1 MGNRTDKGHAELFE
15 SIFSA
20 AIDGIIAIDE
30 GGIVQSFNPGAER
43 LFRYQAEEVV
53 GQNVRMLMPSP
64 DRERHDGYLTNY
76 RTTHQAKIIG
86 LGREVVAQTKD
97 GERVPIHLALS
108 EATVGDRRLY
118 VGICRDIR
126 ELVRTR
132 VEVEAVRARN
142 DAVLDTAVDA
152 ILTINAH
159 GIVQSFNPAAE
170 KLFGFSKAE
179 VLGENVK
186 LLMPPEIAAHHD
198 GYLDKTLRTGERKI
212 IGTGRE
218 VVAQRKDGTHFPAW
232 LSVSHFRV
240 NQEDLFTGIV
250 RNITELREKEE
261 ELRLLNDELSRNVHQ
276 AARQLELNN
285 VVRGSTEV
293 VETMQALLDTIA
305 RQSGA
310 IAGGG
315 YVESD
320 DGDGAFVLCATSALD
335 LDNRGRRVRIGE
347 GIVGEC
353 LKVKALKLVELA
365 ERMLVIQTAFGEVQA
380 RYVCALPFVYQE
392 VAIGAVEFGFVDRP
406 EPSMVEYLTT
416 LVGLGGALLGASRDQ
431 TQIARLFQQAQA
443 QAEQL
448 KLANHQLDQ
457 WAQELQAQQ
466 EELEASNE
474 QLAEQKA
481 RLEVVNEELQR
492 SRKDLSE
499 KAQALET
506 TGRYKSEFLANMSH
520 ELRTPL
526 NSILI
531 LAKVLAENQGRNLLE
546 EQIESLTVI
555 ASSGTDLLN
564 LVNDIL
570 DLSKIEA
577 GKLVLHPEDVSIASV
592 VEDLERQFAAL
603 MKAKGL
609 GFKCE
614 IGRAVPAAIWTDRL
628 RLLQILRNL
637 LSNANK
643 FTERGSVVLAVSVA
657 SANGNGQAS
666 VVEFAVT
673 DTGIGIPE
681 DKRALVF
688 QPFQQVD
695 AGLSRKYGGSGLGL
709 SISTSLADEL
719 GGRMELE
726 SSLGTGSVFRLFV
739 PVRHYFAEYEA
750 AQAAQQ
756 RAAMPA
762 RASSAPP
769 PADILDDGHQTI
781 LVVEDDET
789 AQLALRRLI
798 ESRGLRV
805 RVASS
810 SGEAREA
817 FKSHPVRGVVLD
829 LSLQSGDGWEFA
841 RWLRAS
847 GNGATPIIVHTGRTL
862 TEAEERDL
870 RQMSQ
875 AVIIKGDR
883 AYERLLDEV
892 KLLLH
897 GAPRPAVAAPGRHRD
912 DVFLNRRVLVV
923 DDDLRNIFA
932 LRALLVSAGMAV
944 HVAEDGNEAL
954 AVYNEVPG
962 IDCVLMDLMMP
973 GMDGLEATRQL
984 RQLPGGAEVPIIALT
999 AKAMR
1004 EDRQACIDAGASDYM
1019 SKPVNNDEL
1028 LGLMRVWM
1036 TR

>member
-15 SIFSA
+15 SIFA
-20 AIDGIIAIDE
+20 TAIDGIIAIDE
-30 GGIVQSFNPGAER
+30 VGVVQSFNPGAER
-43 LFRYQAEEVV
+43 LFRYKAEEVV

-64 DRERHDGYLTNY
+64 DRERHDGYLRNY
-76 RTTHQAKIIG
+76 GSTGQAKIIG
-86 LGREVVAQTKD
+86 LGREVVALTKT

-108 EATVGDRRLY
+108 EAMVGSRRLY

-132 VEVEAVRARN
+132 VEVETVRARN

-159 GIVQSFNPAAE
+159 GVVQSFNPAAE

-186 LLMPPEIAAHHD
+186 LLMPPEIATHHD

-218 VVAQRKDGTHFPAW
+218 VVAQRKDGTRFPAW

-240 NQEDLFTGIV
+240 NHEDLFTGIV

-285 VVRGSTEV
+285 VVRGSVEV

-315 YVESD
+315 YVQD
-320 DGDGAFVLCATSALD
+320 DDDDAFYVLCATSALD
-335 LDNRGRRVRIGE
+335 LDNRGRRVRVGE
-347 GIVGEC
+347 GFVGEA
-353 LKVKALKLVELA
+353 LKVKGLKLVELA
-365 ERMLVIQTAFGEVQA
+365 ERMLVVKTAFGEVQA
-380 RYVCALPFVYQE
+380 RYVCALPFMYQE

-406 EPSMVEYLTT
+406 EAAMIEYLTT
-416 LVGLGGALLGASRDQ
+416 IVGLGGALLGASRDQ
-431 TQIARLFQQAQA
+431 NQIARLFQQAQA

-448 KLANHQLDQ
+448 KSANQQLDQ

-492 SRKDLSE
+492 SRTDLSE
-499 KAQALET
+499 KAKALET

-531 LAKVLAENQGRNLLE
+531 LAKVLAENQGHNLSD

-577 GKLVLHPEDVSIASV
+577 GKLALHPEDVTIASAM
-592 VEDLERQFAAL
+592 EDLERQFAAL
-603 MKAKGL
+603 MKSKGL
-609 GFKCE
+609 AFKCQ
-614 IGRAVPAAIWTDRL
+614 IAHKVPTTIWTDRL
-628 RLLQILRNL
+628 RLLQVLRNL

-643 FTERGSVVLAVSVA
+643 FTDRGSVLLAVNVA
-657 SANGNGQAS
+657 STDGNGHAS
-666 VVEFAVT
+666 VIEFAVT

-681 DKRALVF
+681 DKQALVF

-695 AGLSRKYGGSGLGL
+695 AGLSRKYGGTGLGL

-726 SSLGTGSVFRLFV
+726 SSVGRGSTFRLFV
-739 PVRHYFAEYEA
+739 PVRYFFADHEA
-750 AQAAQQ
+750 ADASNQ
-756 RAAMPA
+756 RM
-762 RASSAPP
+762 APP
-769 PADILDDGHQTI
+769 APASTPPKPLETASDSLTI

-789 AQLALRRLI
+789 AQVALRRLI

-810 SGEAREA
+810 TGEAREA
-817 FKSHPVRGVVLD
+817 FKAQPVRGVVLD
-829 LSLQSGDGWEFA
+829 LSLQSGDGWDFA

-847 GNGATPIIVHTGRTL
+847 GNGTTPIIVHTGRTL

-897 GAPRPAVAAPGRHRD
+897 GAPRPVVAEPGRHRD

-932 LRALLVSAGMAV
+932 LRALLVSAGMIV

-954 AVYNEVPG
+954 AVYNEVPE

-984 RQLPGGAEVPIIALT
+984 RKLPRGAEVPIIALT